1 MRTPRLAA
9 LLLLGLTVF
18 TGCNRPAPPS
28 ERDVPYYKAGDEELR
43 LDVYRPPSQGPHPA
57 VITIHGGAWRAGDKS
72 KVAAL
77 SHRLAEEGFVCFAI
91 NYRLAPRYPFP
102 AQSEDCAHAVEY
114 VRAQAA
120 KYDVDPNRIAA
131 WGESAGG
138 QLALMLGVTG
148 RVSAVVAYFSPSD
161 FRDSASWPLIT
172 RPYAKDFFGG
182 NPSETTELRTQASP
196 AACVSPQCCPIM
208 LVHGDRD
215 HMVPV
220 EQSRL
225 MKAALD
231 ACNVPNRLIIVPGAG
246 HNLTSVPQQQ
256 VDQAYADSLQWLKTH
271 PARSPLTK

>member
-1 MRTPRLAA
+1 LA
-9 LLLLGLTVF
+9 VF
-18 TGCNRPAPPS
+18 AGCNRPDPPS
-28 ERDVPYYKAGDEELR
+28 EGDVVYTTVGDEQLR
-43 LDVYRPPSQGPHPA
+43 LDVYRPPSPGLHPA

-77 SHRLAEEGFVCFAI
+77 SHRLAAAGFVCFAI
-91 NYRLAPRYPFP
+91 NYRLAPEHPCP
-102 AQSEDCAHAVEY
+102 AQIEDCARAVDYARSHAA
-114 VRAQAA
+114 R
-120 KYDVDPNRIAA
+120 YDVDPNRIAA

-148 RVSAVVAYFSPSD
+148 RVNAVVAYFSPSD

-182 NPSETTELRTQASP
+182 SPSETTELRTQASP
-196 AACVSPQCCPIM
+196 AACVSAKCCPVL

-231 ACNVPNRLIIVPGAG
+231 EQNIPNRLIIVPGAG
-246 HNLTSVPQQQ
+246 HNLTKVPQQQ
-256 VDQAYADSLQWLKTH
+256 VDQVYAQSVQWLK
-271 PARSPLTK
+271 AYLNK